1 MKEEKKTFA
10 EAVKKIKVKEIIK
23 QAKASGNI
31 KPHTEAFKKIPVEKE
46 SHEGKVNYF
55 FN

>member
-10 EAVKKIKVKEIIK
+10 EAAKKINVKEIIR

-31 KPHTEAFKKIPVEKE
+31 KPHTEAFEKIPVEKE
-46 SHEGKVNYF
+46 SHKGKISYFVN
-55 FN
+55 